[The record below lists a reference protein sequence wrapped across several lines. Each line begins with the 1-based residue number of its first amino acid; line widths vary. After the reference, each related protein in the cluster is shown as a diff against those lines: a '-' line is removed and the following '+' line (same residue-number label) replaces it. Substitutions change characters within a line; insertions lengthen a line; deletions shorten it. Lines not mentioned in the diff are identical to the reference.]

1 MKKIINTIAIIALF
15 AACFSF
21 MSVNRTSARLNGN
34 WSGLVATTNGGCQ
47 LDYKFSIVGDKVV
60 GTAVSPQGEASIV
73 DGTINGT
80 DIEFT
85 VAFQGT
91 EVKHIGKYYSADDR
105 IVMDLDLGGSQL
117 HTILTKVAN
126 N

>member
-1 MKKIINTIAIIALF
+1 MKKIISTIATIALVVE
-15 AACFSF
+15 CFSF
-21 MSVNRTSARLNGN
+21 MSVNRKSARLNGN
-34 WSGLVATTNGGCQ
+34 WSGLAATTNGGVK
-47 LDYKFSIVGDKVV
+47 LDYKFSVVGDKVI

-91 EVKHIGKYYSADDR
+91 EVKHTGTYYSADDR

>member
-1 MKKIINTIAIIALF
+1 MKKLISTLTVIALVV
-15 AACFSF
+15 ACFSF

-34 WSGLVATTNGGCQ
+34 WSGLAATTNGGCQ
-47 LDYKFSIVGDKVV
+47 LDYKFSVSGDKVI

-91 EVKHIGKYYSADDR
+91 EVKHTGKYYSADDR
-105 IVMDLDLGGSQL
+105 IVMDLDLGGTQL

>member
-47 LDYKFSIVGDKVV
+47 LDYKFSIAGDKVV

-85 VAFQGT
+85 VVFQGS
-91 EVKHIGKYYSADDR
+91 EVKHTGKYYSADDR

-117 HTILTKVAN
+117 HTNLTKVASN
-126 N
+126 